1 MMPVWPYRPHPR
13 HLCLFIVAYVLGCG
27 FAQALA
33 IVPGTGIS
41 IWAPSGLFIATLVL
55 VPRQSWPWWVL
66 AGCFAELLSNLL
78 WFHSPL
84 PAAFLIYV
92 GNALEA
98 VVGALLVN
106 WALKRSIRLETL
118 QEVLAFVVLCAGVA
132 PVVSATVGSATLAW
146 FGIFSQTFACAWPL
160 WWIGDATGALIVA
173 PLALIVIQ
181 NWRDK
186 TEFSAARWAEACV
199 LGPIFFGVNSESR
212 QSQ

>member
-1 MMPVWPYRPHPR
+1 MMPVRPYRPHPR
-13 HLCLFIVAYVLGCG
+13 HLGLFIVVYVLGCG

-66 AGCFAELLSNLL
+66 AGCFAELLSNVL

-106 WALKRSIRLETL
+106 WTLKRSIRLETL

-132 PVVSATVGSATLAW
+132 PGHYEIADQGSAQ
-146 FGIFSQTFACAWPL
+146 GISSFFRKPF
-160 WWIGDATGALIVA
+160 DAPAL
-173 PLALIVIQ
+173 LIAI
-181 NWRDK
+181 
-186 TEFSAARWAEACV
+186 SEACENRD
-199 LGPIFFGVNSESR
+199 GG
-212 QSQ
+212 